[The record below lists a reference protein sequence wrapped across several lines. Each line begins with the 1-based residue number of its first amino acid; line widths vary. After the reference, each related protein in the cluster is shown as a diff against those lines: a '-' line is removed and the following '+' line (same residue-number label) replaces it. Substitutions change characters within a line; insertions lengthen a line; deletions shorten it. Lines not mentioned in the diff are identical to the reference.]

1 MWLVK
6 GSKFVWELHTAGPNH
21 GAAKKPGIAL

>member
-6 GSKFVWELHTAGPNH
+6 GSKFVWELYIVGSNY
-21 GAAKKPGIAL
+21 GVVKKLGIVL